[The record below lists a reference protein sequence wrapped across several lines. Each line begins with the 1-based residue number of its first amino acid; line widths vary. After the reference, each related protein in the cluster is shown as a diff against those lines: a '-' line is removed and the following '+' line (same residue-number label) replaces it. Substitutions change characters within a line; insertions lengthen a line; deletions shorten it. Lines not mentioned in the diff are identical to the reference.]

1 MSKRIP
7 CAFSSFASVAQSLQT
22 MQWVRLVAGFLTLGH
37 AAAKRESCVVRSSSS
52 DSGVKS

>member
-7 CAFSSFASVAQSLQT
+7 WAFSSFASVAQSLQT

-37 AAAKRESCVVRSSSS
+37 AAAKRESWRGQIVLERLRA
-52 DSGVKS
+52 